1 MASPPPTSLSSPH
14 LIHLRLQPL
23 PSVPPL
29 HLTTLPFLR
38 SLPLHLHSLRLNR
51 PHLPP
56 LPLAS
61 SGSGSDIIGSG
72 GEDDLPPSG
81 GGGGGGGGEGDGEGE
96 GDGSEGDSVNR
107 REALFVLAQLGRKL
121 ESLPADLAAAV
132 EGGRIPGEIVRRFV
146 DLEASPVF
154 RWLLQFGGFK
164 ERLLADDLFLTKVA
178 IECGVGIFTKT
189 AAEYEKRRENFV
201 KELDFV
207 IADVV
212 MAIVADFM
220 LVWLPAPTV
229 SLQPPLAMNSGAIA
243 KFFYNCPDNAFQVA
257 LSGTSYSLLQ
267 RVGAILRNG
276 AKLFAVGTSASL
288 IGTGVTNALI
298 KARQAASKDFA
309 GEVENIPI
317 LSTSVAYGVYMAV
330 SSNLRY
336 QVLAGVIEQRMLEP
350 LLHQHKLVLSAACF
364 AVRTGNTFL
373 GSLLWIDYARWIGV
387 Q

>member
-178 IECGVGIFTKT
+178 IECGVGIFTKV
-189 AAEYEKRRENFV
+189 RG
-201 KELDFV
+201 DF
-207 IADVV
+207 
-212 MAIVADFM
+212 IVLF
-220 LVWLPAPTV
+220 
-229 SLQPPLAMNSGAIA
+229 SGYYFI
-243 KFFYNCPDNAFQVA
+243 FCG
-257 LSGTSYSLLQ
+257 L
-267 RVGAILRNG
+267 
-276 AKLFAVGTSASL
+276 
-288 IGTGVTNALI
+288 
-298 KARQAASKDFA
+298 
-309 GEVENIPI
+309 
-317 LSTSVAYGVYMAV
+317 
-330 SSNLRY
+330 
-336 QVLAGVIEQRMLEP
+336 
-350 LLHQHKLVLSAACF
+350 
-364 AVRTGNTFL
+364 
-373 GSLLWIDYARWIGV
+373 
-387 Q
+387 